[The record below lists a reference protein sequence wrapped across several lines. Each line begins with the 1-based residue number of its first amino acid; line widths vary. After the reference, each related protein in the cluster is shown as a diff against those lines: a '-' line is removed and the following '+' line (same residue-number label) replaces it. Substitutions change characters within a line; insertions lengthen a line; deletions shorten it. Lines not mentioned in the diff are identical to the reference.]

1 MIEFLIRRFVPDWQ
15 QVQRTDVRERYG
27 TLAAAVGI
35 LSNIFLCIIKGL
47 IGLFSGSIAVTAD
60 AVNNLSDAGSSVITL
75 LAFKIAGKPADEEHP
90 YGHARMEYISGMA
103 VSFIIILLG
112 LELMGSSFE
121 KILHPEE
128 VGVSALTYLVLIVS
142 IAVKLWQGM
151 FNRNLGKRISSEALL
166 KNGGEIF
173 RVQQTMQLVAKAYGI
188 PGFQVYVLANGL
200 FVSMQEEGRTI
211 TRPVES
217 GDAAGQEHLFG
228 QEHLASRAHLASQV
242 RYVPLSSVHLGRV
255 AAVNNLSREIV
266 AQKYTVEEASR
277 KIEQIDKL
285 PFTSNAVQ
293 TLMSGLGAGAFCILF
308 GGSLLDSAAAFLSGL
323 VLWIFVLF
331 LTARGANKIMVNIL
345 ASALVTAMGVLFFH
359 LFSFGDSMDM
369 IVIGS
374 IVPLLPG
381 VPLTNSIRDY
391 LNGDYLSGTIRM
403 IDAVLVACCI
413 ALGVGIVLRVFQLVT
428 A

>member
-151 FNRNLGKRISSEALL
+151 FNRNLGKRISSEALQATAADSL
-166 KNGGEIF
+166 NDVFSTGAVLLSTLVYQFTAIPIDGWVGMLVAIF
-173 RVQQTMQLVAKAYGI
+173 ITVSGVKLIMETGSPLLGQAPDPQMVRELEEKITAYDGVIGIHDLQVHNYGPGRVFATVHAEVPANRDILVSHDIIDNIEREVGHEMNLNLVIHMDPVVTDDERLNQLHAQVQQIVAGIDSNLSMHDFRAVFGPTHTNLVFDVVVP
-188 PGFQVYVLANGL
+188 PGF
-200 FVSMQEEGRTI
+200 S
-211 TRPVES
+211 
-217 GDAAGQEHLFG
+217 
-228 QEHLASRAHLASQV
+228 
-242 RYVPLSSVHLGRV
+242 LSDSE
-255 AAVNNLSREIV
+255 LSR
-266 AQKYTVEEASR
+266 R
-277 KIEQIDKL
+277 IEQQ
-285 PFTSNAVQ
+285 VQ
-293 TLMSGLGAGAFCILF
+293 TLGSYFCVITV
-308 GGSLLDSAAAFLSGL
+308 DHNYAYIPQSA
-323 VLWIFVLF
+323 
-331 LTARGANKIMVNIL
+331 K
-345 ASALVTAMGVLFFH
+345 
-359 LFSFGDSMDM
+359 
-369 IVIGS
+369 
-374 IVPLLPG
+374 
-381 VPLTNSIRDY
+381 
-391 LNGDYLSGTIRM
+391 
-403 IDAVLVACCI
+403 
-413 ALGVGIVLRVFQLVT
+413 
-428 A
+428 

>member
-151 FNRNLGKRISSEALL
+151 FNRSLGKRISSEALQATAADSL
-166 KNGGEIF
+166 NDVFSTGAVLLSTLVYQFTAIPIDGWVGMLVAIF
-173 RVQQTMQLVAKAYGI
+173 ITVSGVKLIMETGSPLLGQAPDPQMVQELEEKITAYDGVIGIHDLQVHNYGPGRVFATVHAEVPANRDILVSHDIIDNIEREVGHEMNLNLVIHMDPVVTDDERLNQLHAQVQQIVVGIDSNLSMHDFRAVFGPTHTNLVFDVVVP
-188 PGFQVYVLANGL
+188 PGF
-200 FVSMQEEGRTI
+200 S
-211 TRPVES
+211 
-217 GDAAGQEHLFG
+217 
-228 QEHLASRAHLASQV
+228 
-242 RYVPLSSVHLGRV
+242 LSDSE
-255 AAVNNLSREIV
+255 LSR
-266 AQKYTVEEASR
+266 R
-277 KIEQIDKL
+277 IEQQ
-285 PFTSNAVQ
+285 VQ
-293 TLMSGLGAGAFCILF
+293 TLGSYFC
-308 GGSLLDSAAAFLSGL
+308 
-323 VLWIFVLF
+323 
-331 LTARGANKIMVNIL
+331 
-345 ASALVTAMGVLFFH
+345 
-359 LFSFGDSMDM
+359 
-369 IVIGS
+369 VIT
-374 IVPLLPG
+374 VDHNYAYFPQ
-381 VPLTNSIRDY
+381 N
-391 LNGDYLSGTIRM
+391 
-403 IDAVLVACCI
+403 AK
-413 ALGVGIVLRVFQLVT
+413 
-428 A
+428 

>member
-151 FNRNLGKRISSEALL
+151 FNRNLGKRISSEALQATAADSL
-166 KNGGEIF
+166 NDVFSTGAVLLSTLVYQFTAIPIDGWVGMLVAIF
-173 RVQQTMQLVAKAYGI
+173 ITISGVKLIMETGSPLLGQAPDPQMVRELEEKITAYDGVIGIHDLQVHNYGPGRVFATVHAEVPANRDILVSHDIIDNIEREVGHEMNLNLVIHMDPVVTDDERLNQLHAQVQQIVAGIDSNLSMHDFRAVFGPTHTNLVFDVVVP
-188 PGFQVYVLANGL
+188 PGF
-200 FVSMQEEGRTI
+200 S
-211 TRPVES
+211 
-217 GDAAGQEHLFG
+217 
-228 QEHLASRAHLASQV
+228 
-242 RYVPLSSVHLGRV
+242 LSDSE
-255 AAVNNLSREIV
+255 LSR
-266 AQKYTVEEASR
+266 R
-277 KIEQIDKL
+277 IEQQ
-285 PFTSNAVQ
+285 VQ
-293 TLMSGLGAGAFCILF
+293 TLGSYFCVITVDHNYAFF
-308 GGSLLDSAAAFLSGL
+308 PQNA
-323 VLWIFVLF
+323 
-331 LTARGANKIMVNIL
+331 K
-345 ASALVTAMGVLFFH
+345 
-359 LFSFGDSMDM
+359 
-369 IVIGS
+369 
-374 IVPLLPG
+374 
-381 VPLTNSIRDY
+381 
-391 LNGDYLSGTIRM
+391 
-403 IDAVLVACCI
+403 
-413 ALGVGIVLRVFQLVT
+413 
-428 A
+428 

>member
-151 FNRNLGKRISSEALL
+151 FNRNLGKRISSEALQATAADSL
-166 KNGGEIF
+166 NDVFSTGAVLLSTLVYQFTAIPIDGWVGMLVAIF
-173 RVQQTMQLVAKAYGI
+173 ITVSGVKLIMETGSPLLGQAPDPQMVRELEEKITAYDGVIGIHDLQVHNYGPGRVFATVHAEVPANRDILVSHDIIDNIEREVGHEMNLNLVIHMDPVVTDDERLNQLHAQVQQIVVGIDSDLSMHDFRAVFGPTHTNLVFDVVVP
-188 PGFQVYVLANGL
+188 PGF
-200 FVSMQEEGRTI
+200 S
-211 TRPVES
+211 
-217 GDAAGQEHLFG
+217 
-228 QEHLASRAHLASQV
+228 
-242 RYVPLSSVHLGRV
+242 LSDSE
-255 AAVNNLSREIV
+255 LSR
-266 AQKYTVEEASR
+266 R
-277 KIEQIDKL
+277 IEQQ
-285 PFTSNAVQ
+285 VQ
-293 TLMSGLGAGAFCILF
+293 TLGSYFC
-308 GGSLLDSAAAFLSGL
+308 
-323 VLWIFVLF
+323 
-331 LTARGANKIMVNIL
+331 
-345 ASALVTAMGVLFFH
+345 
-359 LFSFGDSMDM
+359 
-369 IVIGS
+369 VIT
-374 IVPLLPG
+374 VDHNYAYFPQN
-381 VPLTNSIRDY
+381 TK
-391 LNGDYLSGTIRM
+391 
-403 IDAVLVACCI
+403 
-413 ALGVGIVLRVFQLVT
+413 
-428 A
+428 

>member
-112 LELMGSSFE
+112 LELMGSSFK

-151 FNRNLGKRISSEALL
+151 FNRNLGKRISSEALQATAADSL
-166 KNGGEIF
+166 NDVFSTGAVLLSTLVYQFTAIPIDGW
-173 RVQQTMQLVAKAYGI
+173 VGMLVAIFITVSGVKLIMETGSPLLGQAPDPQMVRELEEKITAYDGVIGI
-188 PGFQVYVLANGL
+188 HDLQVHNYGPGRVFATVHAEVPANRDILVSHDIIDNIEREVGHEMNLNLVIHMDPVVTDDERLNQLHAQVQLIVAGIDSNLSMHDFRAVFGPTHTNLVFDVVVPPGF
-200 FVSMQEEGRTI
+200 S
-211 TRPVES
+211 
-217 GDAAGQEHLFG
+217 
-228 QEHLASRAHLASQV
+228 
-242 RYVPLSSVHLGRV
+242 LSDSE
-255 AAVNNLSREIV
+255 LSR
-266 AQKYTVEEASR
+266 R
-277 KIEQIDKL
+277 IEQQ
-285 PFTSNAVQ
+285 VQ
-293 TLMSGLGAGAFCILF
+293 TLGSYFC
-308 GGSLLDSAAAFLSGL
+308 
-323 VLWIFVLF
+323 
-331 LTARGANKIMVNIL
+331 
-345 ASALVTAMGVLFFH
+345 
-359 LFSFGDSMDM
+359 
-369 IVIGS
+369 VIT
-374 IVPLLPG
+374 VDHNYAYFPQ
-381 VPLTNSIRDY
+381 N
-391 LNGDYLSGTIRM
+391 
-403 IDAVLVACCI
+403 AK
-413 ALGVGIVLRVFQLVT
+413 
-428 A
+428 

>member
-1 MIEFLIRRFVPDWQ
+1 MEQSRR
-15 QVQRTDVRERYG
+15 
-27 TLAAAVGI
+27 A
-35 LSNIFLCIIKGL
+35 
-47 IGLFSGSIAVTAD
+47 
-60 AVNNLSDAGSSVITL
+60 
-75 LAFKIAGKPADEEHP
+75 
-90 YGHARMEYISGMA
+90 
-103 VSFIIILLG
+103 
-112 LELMGSSFE
+112 LELVTRIG
-121 KILHPEE
+121 E
-128 VGVSALTYLVLIVS
+128 V
-142 IAVKLWQGM
+142 
-151 FNRNLGKRISSEALL
+151 LL

-217 GDAAGQEHLFG
+217 GDAAGQEYLFG
-228 QEHLASRAHLASQV
+228 QEHLASQARLASQV

-345 ASALVTAMGVLFFH
+345 ASARVTAMGVLFFH

>member
-112 LELMGSSFE
+112 LELIGSSFE

-151 FNRNLGKRISSEALL
+151 FNRNLGKRISSEALQATAADSL
-166 KNGGEIF
+166 NDVFSTGAVLLSTLVYQFTAIPIDGWVGMLVAIF
-173 RVQQTMQLVAKAYGI
+173 ITVSGVKLIMETGSPLLGQAPDPQMVRELEEKITAYDGVIGIHDLQVHNYGPGRVFATVHVEVPANRDILVSHDIIDNIEREVGHEMNLNLVIHMDPVVTDDERLNQLHAQVQQIVAGIDSNLSMHDFRAVFGPTHTNLVFDVVVP
-188 PGFQVYVLANGL
+188 PGF
-200 FVSMQEEGRTI
+200 S
-211 TRPVES
+211 
-217 GDAAGQEHLFG
+217 
-228 QEHLASRAHLASQV
+228 
-242 RYVPLSSVHLGRV
+242 LSDSE
-255 AAVNNLSREIV
+255 LSR
-266 AQKYTVEEASR
+266 R
-277 KIEQIDKL
+277 IEQQ
-285 PFTSNAVQ
+285 VQ
-293 TLMSGLGAGAFCILF
+293 TLGSYFC
-308 GGSLLDSAAAFLSGL
+308 
-323 VLWIFVLF
+323 
-331 LTARGANKIMVNIL
+331 
-345 ASALVTAMGVLFFH
+345 
-359 LFSFGDSMDM
+359 
-369 IVIGS
+369 VIT
-374 IVPLLPG
+374 VDHNYAYFPQ
-381 VPLTNSIRDY
+381 N
-391 LNGDYLSGTIRM
+391 
-403 IDAVLVACCI
+403 AK
-413 ALGVGIVLRVFQLVT
+413 
-428 A
+428 

>member
-151 FNRNLGKRISSEALL
+151 FNRNLGKRISSEALQATAADSL
-166 KNGGEIF
+166 NDVFSTGAVLLSTLVYQFTAIPIDGWVGMLVAIF
-173 RVQQTMQLVAKAYGI
+173 ITVSGVKLIMETGSPLLGQAPDPQMVQELEEKITAYDGVIGIHDLQVHNYGPGRVFATVHAEVPANRDILVSHDIIDNIEREVGHEMNLNLVIHMDPVVTDDERLNQLHAQVQQIVVGIDSDLSMHDFRAVFGPTHTNLVFDVVVP
-188 PGFQVYVLANGL
+188 PGF
-200 FVSMQEEGRTI
+200 S
-211 TRPVES
+211 
-217 GDAAGQEHLFG
+217 
-228 QEHLASRAHLASQV
+228 
-242 RYVPLSSVHLGRV
+242 LSDSE
-255 AAVNNLSREIV
+255 LSR
-266 AQKYTVEEASR
+266 R
-277 KIEQIDKL
+277 IEQQ
-285 PFTSNAVQ
+285 VQ
-293 TLMSGLGAGAFCILF
+293 TLGSYFC
-308 GGSLLDSAAAFLSGL
+308 
-323 VLWIFVLF
+323 
-331 LTARGANKIMVNIL
+331 
-345 ASALVTAMGVLFFH
+345 
-359 LFSFGDSMDM
+359 
-369 IVIGS
+369 VIT
-374 IVPLLPG
+374 VDHNYAYFPQ
-381 VPLTNSIRDY
+381 N
-391 LNGDYLSGTIRM
+391 
-403 IDAVLVACCI
+403 AK
-413 ALGVGIVLRVFQLVT
+413 
-428 A
+428 

>member
-151 FNRNLGKRISSEALL
+151 FNRSLGKRISSEALQATAADSL
-166 KNGGEIF
+166 NDVFSTGAVLLSTLVYQFTAIPIDGWVGMLVAIF
-173 RVQQTMQLVAKAYGI
+173 ITVSGVKLIMETGSPLLGQAPDPQMVRELEEKITAYDGVIGIHDLQVHNYGPGRVFATVHAEVPANRDILVSHDLIDKIELEVGLDMNLNLVIHMDPVVTDDERLNQLHAQVQQIVAGIDSNLSMHDFRAVFGPTHTNLVFDVVVP
-188 PGFQVYVLANGL
+188 PGFS
-200 FVSMQEEGRTI
+200 VSDSE
-211 TRPVES
+211 
-217 GDAAGQEHLFG
+217 
-228 QEHLASRAHLASQV
+228 
-242 RYVPLSSVHLGRV
+242 
-255 AAVNNLSREIV
+255 LSR
-266 AQKYTVEEASR
+266 R
-277 KIEQIDKL
+277 IEQQ
-285 PFTSNAVQ
+285 VQ
-293 TLMSGLGAGAFCILF
+293 TLGSYFC
-308 GGSLLDSAAAFLSGL
+308 
-323 VLWIFVLF
+323 
-331 LTARGANKIMVNIL
+331 
-345 ASALVTAMGVLFFH
+345 
-359 LFSFGDSMDM
+359 
-369 IVIGS
+369 VIT
-374 IVPLLPG
+374 VDHNYAYFPQ
-381 VPLTNSIRDY
+381 N
-391 LNGDYLSGTIRM
+391 
-403 IDAVLVACCI
+403 AK
-413 ALGVGIVLRVFQLVT
+413 
-428 A
+428 

>member
-75 LAFKIAGKPADEEHP
+75 LAFKIAGKPADKEHP

-151 FNRNLGKRISSEALL
+151 FNRNLGKRISSEALQATAADSL
-166 KNGGEIF
+166 NDVFSTGAVLLSTLVYQFTAIPIDGW
-173 RVQQTMQLVAKAYGI
+173 VGMLVAIFITVSGVKLIMETGSPLLGQAPDPQMVRELEEKITAYDGVIGI
-188 PGFQVYVLANGL
+188 HDLQVHNYGPGRVFATVHAEVPANRDILVSHDIIDNIEREVGHEMNLNLVIHMDPVVTDDERLNQLHAQVQLIVAGIDSNLSMHDFRAVFGPTHTNLVFDVVVPPGF
-200 FVSMQEEGRTI
+200 S
-211 TRPVES
+211 
-217 GDAAGQEHLFG
+217 
-228 QEHLASRAHLASQV
+228 
-242 RYVPLSSVHLGRV
+242 LSDSE
-255 AAVNNLSREIV
+255 LSR
-266 AQKYTVEEASR
+266 R
-277 KIEQIDKL
+277 IEQQ
-285 PFTSNAVQ
+285 VQ
-293 TLMSGLGAGAFCILF
+293 TLGSYFC
-308 GGSLLDSAAAFLSGL
+308 
-323 VLWIFVLF
+323 
-331 LTARGANKIMVNIL
+331 
-345 ASALVTAMGVLFFH
+345 
-359 LFSFGDSMDM
+359 
-369 IVIGS
+369 VIT
-374 IVPLLPG
+374 VDHNYAYFPQ
-381 VPLTNSIRDY
+381 N
-391 LNGDYLSGTIRM
+391 
-403 IDAVLVACCI
+403 AK
-413 ALGVGIVLRVFQLVT
+413 
-428 A
+428 

>member
-1 MIEFLIRRFVPDWQ
+1 MIEFLIRRFVPDRQ

-151 FNRNLGKRISSEALL
+151 FNRNLGKRISSEALQATAADSL
-166 KNGGEIF
+166 NDVFSTGAVLLSTLVYQFTAIPIDGW
-173 RVQQTMQLVAKAYGI
+173 VGMLVAIFITVSGVKLIMETGSPLLGQAPDPQMVRELEEKITAYDGVIGI
-188 PGFQVYVLANGL
+188 HDLQVHNYGPGRVFATVHAEVPANRDILVSHDIIDNIEREVGHEMNLNLVIHMDPVVTDDERLNQLHAQVQLIVAGIDSNLSMHDFRAVFGPTHTNLVFDVVVPPGF
-200 FVSMQEEGRTI
+200 S
-211 TRPVES
+211 
-217 GDAAGQEHLFG
+217 
-228 QEHLASRAHLASQV
+228 
-242 RYVPLSSVHLGRV
+242 LSDSE
-255 AAVNNLSREIV
+255 LSR
-266 AQKYTVEEASR
+266 R
-277 KIEQIDKL
+277 IEQQ
-285 PFTSNAVQ
+285 VQ
-293 TLMSGLGAGAFCILF
+293 TLGSYFC
-308 GGSLLDSAAAFLSGL
+308 
-323 VLWIFVLF
+323 
-331 LTARGANKIMVNIL
+331 
-345 ASALVTAMGVLFFH
+345 
-359 LFSFGDSMDM
+359 
-369 IVIGS
+369 VIT
-374 IVPLLPG
+374 VDHNYAYFPQ
-381 VPLTNSIRDY
+381 N
-391 LNGDYLSGTIRM
+391 
-403 IDAVLVACCI
+403 AK
-413 ALGVGIVLRVFQLVT
+413 
-428 A
+428 

>member
-151 FNRNLGKRISSEALL
+151 FNRTGHRCRQLKRRLFHRRGAAEHAGLPVHHHPHRRLGRYA
-166 KNGGEIF
+166 
-173 RVQQTMQLVAKAYGI
+173 
-188 PGFQVYVLANGL
+188 
-200 FVSMQEEGRTI
+200 GR
-211 TRPVES
+211 
-217 GDAAGQEHLFG
+217 HF
-228 QEHLASRAHLASQV
+228 HH
-242 RYVPLSSVHLGRV
+242 HLGRQTHHGNRQP
-255 AAVNNLSREIV
+255 AAG
-266 AQKYTVEEASR
+266 
-277 KIEQIDKL
+277 
-285 PFTSNAVQ
+285 P
-293 TLMSGLGAGAFCILF
+293 
-308 GGSLLDSAAAFLSGL
+308 SA
-323 VLWIFVLF
+323 
-331 LTARGANKIMVNIL
+331 
-345 ASALVTAMGVLFFH
+345 
-359 LFSFGDSMDM
+359 
-369 IVIGS
+369 
-374 IVPLLPG
+374 
-381 VPLTNSIRDY
+381 
-391 LNGDYLSGTIRM
+391 
-403 IDAVLVACCI
+403 
-413 ALGVGIVLRVFQLVT
+413 
-428 A
+428 

>member
-151 FNRNLGKRISSEALL
+151 FNRNLGKRISSEALQATAADSL
-166 KNGGEIF
+166 NDVFSTGAVLLSTLVYQFTAIPIDGWVGMLVAIF
-173 RVQQTMQLVAKAYGI
+173 ITVSGVKLIMETGSPLLGQAPDPQMVRELEEKITAYDGVIGIHDLQVHNYGPGRVFATVHAEVPANRDILVSHDIIDNIEREVGHEMNLNLVIHMDPVVTDDERLNQLHAQVQQIVASIDSNLSMHDFRAVLGPTHTNLVFDVVVP
-188 PGFQVYVLANGL
+188 PGF
-200 FVSMQEEGRTI
+200 S
-211 TRPVES
+211 
-217 GDAAGQEHLFG
+217 
-228 QEHLASRAHLASQV
+228 
-242 RYVPLSSVHLGRV
+242 LSDSE
-255 AAVNNLSREIV
+255 LSR
-266 AQKYTVEEASR
+266 R
-277 KIEQIDKL
+277 IEQQ
-285 PFTSNAVQ
+285 VQ
-293 TLMSGLGAGAFCILF
+293 TLGSYFC
-308 GGSLLDSAAAFLSGL
+308 
-323 VLWIFVLF
+323 
-331 LTARGANKIMVNIL
+331 
-345 ASALVTAMGVLFFH
+345 
-359 LFSFGDSMDM
+359 
-369 IVIGS
+369 VIT
-374 IVPLLPG
+374 VDHNYAYFPQ
-381 VPLTNSIRDY
+381 N
-391 LNGDYLSGTIRM
+391 
-403 IDAVLVACCI
+403 AK
-413 ALGVGIVLRVFQLVT
+413 
-428 A
+428 

>member
-151 FNRNLGKRISSEALL
+151 FNRNLGKRISSEALQATAADSL
-166 KNGGEIF
+166 NDVFSTGAVLLSTLVYQFTAIPIDGW
-173 RVQQTMQLVAKAYGI
+173 VGMLVAIFITVSGVKLIMETGSPLLGQAPDPQMVQELEEKITAYDGVIGI
-188 PGFQVYVLANGL
+188 HDLQVHNYGPGRVFATVHAEVPANRDILVSHDIIDNIEREVGHEMNLNLVIHMDPVVTDDERLNQLHAQVQLIVAGIDSNLSMHDFRAVFGPTHTNLVFDVVVPPGF
-200 FVSMQEEGRTI
+200 S
-211 TRPVES
+211 
-217 GDAAGQEHLFG
+217 
-228 QEHLASRAHLASQV
+228 
-242 RYVPLSSVHLGRV
+242 LSDSE
-255 AAVNNLSREIV
+255 LSR
-266 AQKYTVEEASR
+266 R
-277 KIEQIDKL
+277 IEQQ
-285 PFTSNAVQ
+285 VQ
-293 TLMSGLGAGAFCILF
+293 TLGSYFC
-308 GGSLLDSAAAFLSGL
+308 
-323 VLWIFVLF
+323 
-331 LTARGANKIMVNIL
+331 
-345 ASALVTAMGVLFFH
+345 
-359 LFSFGDSMDM
+359 
-369 IVIGS
+369 VIT
-374 IVPLLPG
+374 VDHNYAYFPQ
-381 VPLTNSIRDY
+381 N
-391 LNGDYLSGTIRM
+391 
-403 IDAVLVACCI
+403 AK
-413 ALGVGIVLRVFQLVT
+413 
-428 A
+428 

>member
-1 MIEFLIRRFVPDWQ
+1 MEIKISCRQKGETVLEQSRR
-15 QVQRTDVRERYG
+15 
-27 TLAAAVGI
+27 A
-35 LSNIFLCIIKGL
+35 
-47 IGLFSGSIAVTAD
+47 
-60 AVNNLSDAGSSVITL
+60 
-75 LAFKIAGKPADEEHP
+75 
-90 YGHARMEYISGMA
+90 
-103 VSFIIILLG
+103 
-112 LELMGSSFE
+112 LELVTRIG
-121 KILHPEE
+121 E
-128 VGVSALTYLVLIVS
+128 V
-142 IAVKLWQGM
+142 
-151 FNRNLGKRISSEALL
+151 LL

-228 QEHLASRAHLASQV
+228 QEHLASQAHLASQV

-266 AQKYTVEEASR
+266 AQKYTVEEASW

>member
-47 IGLFSGSIAVTAD
+47 IGLFSGSIAITAD

-151 FNRNLGKRISSEALL
+151 FNRSLGKRISSEALQATAADSL
-166 KNGGEIF
+166 NDVFSTGAVLLSTLVYQFTAIPIDGWVGMLVAIF
-173 RVQQTMQLVAKAYGI
+173 ITVSGVKLIMETGSPLLGQAPDPQMVRELEEKITAYDGVIGIHDLQVHNYGPGRVFATVHAEVPANRDILVSHDIIDNIEREVGHEMNLNLVIHMDPVVTDDERLNQLHAQVQQIVVGIDSNLSMHDFRAVFGPTHTNLVFDVVVP
-188 PGFQVYVLANGL
+188 PGF
-200 FVSMQEEGRTI
+200 S
-211 TRPVES
+211 
-217 GDAAGQEHLFG
+217 
-228 QEHLASRAHLASQV
+228 
-242 RYVPLSSVHLGRV
+242 LSDSE
-255 AAVNNLSREIV
+255 LSR
-266 AQKYTVEEASR
+266 R
-277 KIEQIDKL
+277 IEQQ
-285 PFTSNAVQ
+285 VQ
-293 TLMSGLGAGAFCILF
+293 TSGSYFC
-308 GGSLLDSAAAFLSGL
+308 
-323 VLWIFVLF
+323 
-331 LTARGANKIMVNIL
+331 
-345 ASALVTAMGVLFFH
+345 
-359 LFSFGDSMDM
+359 
-369 IVIGS
+369 VIT
-374 IVPLLPG
+374 VDHNYAHFPQ
-381 VPLTNSIRDY
+381 Y
-391 LNGDYLSGTIRM
+391 
-403 IDAVLVACCI
+403 AK
-413 ALGVGIVLRVFQLVT
+413 
-428 A
+428 

>member
-27 TLAAAVGI
+27 TLAAVVGI

-151 FNRNLGKRISSEALL
+151 FNRSLGKRISSEALQATAADSL
-166 KNGGEIF
+166 NDVFSTGAVLLSTLVYQFTAIPIDGWVGMLVAIF
-173 RVQQTMQLVAKAYGI
+173 ITVSGVKLIMETGSPLLGQAPDPQMVRELEEKITAYDGVIGIHDLPVHNYGPGRVFATVHAEVPANRDILVSHDIIDNIEREVGHEMNLNLVIHMDPVVTDDERLNQLHAQVQQIVAGIDSNLSMHDFRAVFGPTHTNLVFDVVVP
-188 PGFQVYVLANGL
+188 PGF
-200 FVSMQEEGRTI
+200 S
-211 TRPVES
+211 
-217 GDAAGQEHLFG
+217 
-228 QEHLASRAHLASQV
+228 
-242 RYVPLSSVHLGRV
+242 LSDSE
-255 AAVNNLSREIV
+255 LSR
-266 AQKYTVEEASR
+266 R
-277 KIEQIDKL
+277 IEQQ
-285 PFTSNAVQ
+285 VQ
-293 TLMSGLGAGAFCILF
+293 TLGSYFC
-308 GGSLLDSAAAFLSGL
+308 
-323 VLWIFVLF
+323 
-331 LTARGANKIMVNIL
+331 
-345 ASALVTAMGVLFFH
+345 
-359 LFSFGDSMDM
+359 
-369 IVIGS
+369 VIT
-374 IVPLLPG
+374 VDHNYAYFPQ
-381 VPLTNSIRDY
+381 N
-391 LNGDYLSGTIRM
+391 
-403 IDAVLVACCI
+403 AK
-413 ALGVGIVLRVFQLVT
+413 
-428 A
+428 

>member
-15 QVQRTDVRERYG
+15 QVQRTDVREHYG

-151 FNRNLGKRISSEALL
+151 FNRNLGKRISSEALQATAADSL
-166 KNGGEIF
+166 NDVFSTGAVLLSTLVYQFTAIPIDGWGGMLVAIF
-173 RVQQTMQLVAKAYGI
+173 ITVSGVKLIMETGSPLLGQAPDPQMVRELEEKITAYDGVIGIHDLQVHNYGPGRVFATVHAEVPANRDILVSHDIIDNIEREVGHEMNLNLVIHMDPVVTDDERLNQLHAQVQQIVVGIDSDLSMHDFRAVFGPTHTNLVFDVVVP
-188 PGFQVYVLANGL
+188 PGF
-200 FVSMQEEGRTI
+200 S
-211 TRPVES
+211 
-217 GDAAGQEHLFG
+217 
-228 QEHLASRAHLASQV
+228 
-242 RYVPLSSVHLGRV
+242 LSDSE
-255 AAVNNLSREIV
+255 LSR
-266 AQKYTVEEASR
+266 R
-277 KIEQIDKL
+277 IEQQ
-285 PFTSNAVQ
+285 VQ
-293 TLMSGLGAGAFCILF
+293 TLGSYFC
-308 GGSLLDSAAAFLSGL
+308 
-323 VLWIFVLF
+323 
-331 LTARGANKIMVNIL
+331 
-345 ASALVTAMGVLFFH
+345 
-359 LFSFGDSMDM
+359 
-369 IVIGS
+369 VIT
-374 IVPLLPG
+374 VDHNYAYFPQ
-381 VPLTNSIRDY
+381 N
-391 LNGDYLSGTIRM
+391 
-403 IDAVLVACCI
+403 AK
-413 ALGVGIVLRVFQLVT
+413 
-428 A
+428 

>member
-151 FNRNLGKRISSEALL
+151 FNSNLGKRISSEALQATAADSL
-166 KNGGEIF
+166 NDVFSTGAVLLSTLVYQFTAIPIDGWVGMLVAIF
-173 RVQQTMQLVAKAYGI
+173 ITVSGVKLIMETGSPLLGQAPDPQMVRELEEKITAYDGVIGIHDLQVHNYGPGRVFATVHAEVPANRDILVSHDIIDNIEREVGHEMNLNLVIHMDPVVTDDERLNQLHAQVQQIVAGIDSNLSMHDFRAVFGPTHTNLVFDVVVP
-188 PGFQVYVLANGL
+188 PGF
-200 FVSMQEEGRTI
+200 S
-211 TRPVES
+211 
-217 GDAAGQEHLFG
+217 
-228 QEHLASRAHLASQV
+228 
-242 RYVPLSSVHLGRV
+242 LSDSE
-255 AAVNNLSREIV
+255 LSR
-266 AQKYTVEEASR
+266 R
-277 KIEQIDKL
+277 IEQQ
-285 PFTSNAVQ
+285 VQ
-293 TLMSGLGAGAFCILF
+293 TLGSYFC
-308 GGSLLDSAAAFLSGL
+308 
-323 VLWIFVLF
+323 
-331 LTARGANKIMVNIL
+331 
-345 ASALVTAMGVLFFH
+345 
-359 LFSFGDSMDM
+359 
-369 IVIGS
+369 VIT
-374 IVPLLPG
+374 VDHNYAYFPQ
-381 VPLTNSIRDY
+381 N
-391 LNGDYLSGTIRM
+391 
-403 IDAVLVACCI
+403 AK
-413 ALGVGIVLRVFQLVT
+413 
-428 A
+428 

>member
-151 FNRNLGKRISSEALL
+151 FNHNLGKRISSEALQATAADSL
-166 KNGGEIF
+166 NDVFSTGAVLLSTLVYQFTAIPIDGWVGMLVAIF
-173 RVQQTMQLVAKAYGI
+173 ITVSGVKLIMETGSPLLGQAPDPQMVRELEEKITAYDGVIGIHDLQVHNYGPGRVFATVHVEVPANRDILVSHDIIDNIEREVGHEMNLNLVIHMDPVVTDDERLNQLHAQVQQIVAGIDSNLSMHDFRAVFGPTHTNLVFDVVVP
-188 PGFQVYVLANGL
+188 PGF
-200 FVSMQEEGRTI
+200 S
-211 TRPVES
+211 
-217 GDAAGQEHLFG
+217 
-228 QEHLASRAHLASQV
+228 
-242 RYVPLSSVHLGRV
+242 LSDSE
-255 AAVNNLSREIV
+255 LSR
-266 AQKYTVEEASR
+266 R
-277 KIEQIDKL
+277 IEQQ
-285 PFTSNAVQ
+285 VQ
-293 TLMSGLGAGAFCILF
+293 TLGSYFC
-308 GGSLLDSAAAFLSGL
+308 
-323 VLWIFVLF
+323 
-331 LTARGANKIMVNIL
+331 
-345 ASALVTAMGVLFFH
+345 
-359 LFSFGDSMDM
+359 
-369 IVIGS
+369 VIT
-374 IVPLLPG
+374 VDHNYAYFPQ
-381 VPLTNSIRDY
+381 N
-391 LNGDYLSGTIRM
+391 
-403 IDAVLVACCI
+403 AK
-413 ALGVGIVLRVFQLVT
+413 
-428 A
+428 

>member
-151 FNRNLGKRISSEALL
+151 FNRNLGKRISSEALQATAADSL
-166 KNGGEIF
+166 NDVFSTGAVLLSTLVYQFTAIPIDGW
-173 RVQQTMQLVAKAYGI
+173 VGMLVAIFITVSGVKLIMETGSPLLGQAPDPQMVRELEEKITAYDGVIGI
-188 PGFQVYVLANGL
+188 HDLQVHNYGPGRVFATVHAEVPANRDILVSHDIIDNIEREVGHEMNLNLVIHMDPVVTDDERLNQLHAQVQLIVAGIDSNLSMHDFRAVFGPTHTNLVFDVVVPPGF
-200 FVSMQEEGRTI
+200 S
-211 TRPVES
+211 
-217 GDAAGQEHLFG
+217 
-228 QEHLASRAHLASQV
+228 
-242 RYVPLSSVHLGRV
+242 LSDSE
-255 AAVNNLSREIV
+255 LSR
-266 AQKYTVEEASR
+266 R
-277 KIEQIDKL
+277 IEQQ
-285 PFTSNAVQ
+285 VQ
-293 TLMSGLGAGAFCILF
+293 TLGSYFC
-308 GGSLLDSAAAFLSGL
+308 
-323 VLWIFVLF
+323 
-331 LTARGANKIMVNIL
+331 
-345 ASALVTAMGVLFFH
+345 
-359 LFSFGDSMDM
+359 
-369 IVIGS
+369 VIT
-374 IVPLLPG
+374 VDHNYAYFPQ
-381 VPLTNSIRDY
+381 N
-391 LNGDYLSGTIRM
+391 
-403 IDAVLVACCI
+403 AK
-413 ALGVGIVLRVFQLVT
+413 
-428 A
+428 

>member
-151 FNRNLGKRISSEALL
+151 FNRNLGKRISSEALQATAADSL
-166 KNGGEIF
+166 NDVFSTGAVLLSTLVYQFTAIPIDGWVGMLVAIF
-173 RVQQTMQLVAKAYGI
+173 ITVSGVKLIMETGSPLLGQAPDPQMVRELEEKITAYDGVIGIHDLQVHNYGPGRVFATVHAEVPANRDILVSHDIIDNIEREVGHEMNLNLVIHMDPVVTDDERLNQLHAQVQQIVAGIDANLTMHDFRAVFGPTHTNLVFDVVVP
-188 PGFQVYVLANGL
+188 PGF
-200 FVSMQEEGRTI
+200 S
-211 TRPVES
+211 
-217 GDAAGQEHLFG
+217 
-228 QEHLASRAHLASQV
+228 
-242 RYVPLSSVHLGRV
+242 LSDSE
-255 AAVNNLSREIV
+255 LSR
-266 AQKYTVEEASR
+266 R
-277 KIEQIDKL
+277 IEQQ
-285 PFTSNAVQ
+285 VQ
-293 TLMSGLGAGAFCILF
+293 TLGSFFC
-308 GGSLLDSAAAFLSGL
+308 
-323 VLWIFVLF
+323 
-331 LTARGANKIMVNIL
+331 
-345 ASALVTAMGVLFFH
+345 
-359 LFSFGDSMDM
+359 
-369 IVIGS
+369 VIT
-374 IVPLLPG
+374 VDHNYAYFPQ
-381 VPLTNSIRDY
+381 N
-391 LNGDYLSGTIRM
+391 
-403 IDAVLVACCI
+403 AK
-413 ALGVGIVLRVFQLVT
+413 
-428 A
+428 

>member
-151 FNRNLGKRISSEALL
+151 FNRSLGKRISSEALQATAADSL
-166 KNGGEIF
+166 NDVFSTGAVLLSTLVYQFTAIPIDGWVGMLVAIF
-173 RVQQTMQLVAKAYGI
+173 ITVSGVKLIMETGSPLLGQAPDPQMVQELEEKITAYDGVIGIHDLQVHNYGPGRVFATVHAEVPANRDILVSHDIIDNIEREVGHEMNLNLVIHMDPVVTDDERLNQLHAQVQQIVVGIDSNLSMHDFRAVFGPTHTNLVFDVVVP
-188 PGFQVYVLANGL
+188 PGF
-200 FVSMQEEGRTI
+200 S
-211 TRPVES
+211 
-217 GDAAGQEHLFG
+217 
-228 QEHLASRAHLASQV
+228 
-242 RYVPLSSVHLGRV
+242 LSDSE
-255 AAVNNLSREIV
+255 LSR
-266 AQKYTVEEASR
+266 R
-277 KIEQIDKL
+277 IEQQ
-285 PFTSNAVQ
+285 VQ
-293 TLMSGLGAGAFCILF
+293 TLGSYFC
-308 GGSLLDSAAAFLSGL
+308 
-323 VLWIFVLF
+323 
-331 LTARGANKIMVNIL
+331 
-345 ASALVTAMGVLFFH
+345 
-359 LFSFGDSMDM
+359 
-369 IVIGS
+369 VIT
-374 IVPLLPG
+374 VDHNYAYFPP
-381 VPLTNSIRDY
+381 N
-391 LNGDYLSGTIRM
+391 
-403 IDAVLVACCI
+403 AK
-413 ALGVGIVLRVFQLVT
+413 
-428 A
+428 